1 MEKVLNK
8 KKIII
13 LILIIF
19 LLILSSI
26 FTILYKKNTGIR
38 HFFDEYIFR
47 KNITENTLPKIS
59 IENNIS
65 FPYKNYIVCLEKN
78 SLSFYNKS
86 ATKIASLDIEIS
98 NPIFKSNDDFLC
110 LAEKDGNKLC
120 LISNKNILWQKNIEG
135 NITNIAINK
144 NGFVAVSIS
153 DTTYTTICKMFNTE
167 GVELFTTYLSKS
179 YIVDFDI
186 SDDNKY
192 LALAEANFSGISAE
206 SNIKIISIDKASSGN
221 IETIQ
226 YNHIAPIGDLIVNV
240 KYCNDSLLC
249 IYDNHVDVIKE
260 NSCSEITNFENS
272 DILFADINTKLIQIE
287 KISNNIFSSEFE
299 LQIINPNNLH
309 KNTYTLNKEPKSIN
323 TFGNITAINFGTD
336 ILFINNSGWLV
347 KHYISSQEVQDIL
360 LSDDLAGIV
369 FKDKIEILSF

>member
-13 LILIIF
+13 LILIFF
-19 LLILSSI
+19 LLILGSV
-26 FTILYKKNTGIR
+26 FTILYKKNTSIR

-47 KNITENTLPKIS
+47 KNITENTLPKIP
-59 IENNIS
+59 IENNVS
-65 FPYKNYIVCLEKN
+65 FSYKNFIVCLEKN

-86 ATKIASLDIEIS
+86 ATKISSLDMEIS

-120 LISNKNILWQKNIEG
+120 LISDKNILWQKTIEG
-135 NITNIAINK
+135 NITNIAVNK

-186 SDDNKY
+186 SDNNKY

-240 KYCNDSLLC
+240 KYCNDALIC
-249 IYDNHVDVIKE
+249 IYDNHIDVIKE

-272 DILFADINTKLIQIE
+272 DILFADINTKLIQLE
-287 KISNNIFSSEFE
+287 KMHTNIFSSEFE

-309 KNTYTLNKEPKSIN
+309 KNTYTINREPKSIK

-347 KHYISSQEVQDIL
+347 KHYISSQEVQDVF
-360 LSDDLAGIV
+360 LSNDLAGIV
-369 FKDKIEILSF
+369 FKGKVEILSF